1 MSQIVPAPGPQRTS
15 ARFPAGK
22 PREDTERLPFHGA
35 VCRSRL
41 HLGFPVRAARRHR
54 QAHAARSRTCE
65 RLRPRG
71 TPRRNEKIPGVLVS
85 PRRSP
90 GRQLVADA
98 ALTQRPGARRRRLGR
113 AMVDLLSS
121 ARRCPP
127 ALPAFRRAPAPLPS
141 IAQKRAQ
148 SKCGPGSAL
157 RDGAISLCPTISEI
171 G

>member
-1 MSQIVPAPGPQRTS
+1 MSQIVAAPGPRRTS

-22 PREDTERLPFHGA
+22 PRGDTERLPLHGA

-41 HLGFPVRAARRHR
+41 HQGFPLRAARRHR
-54 QAHAARSRTCE
+54 QAHAAKSRTCE
-65 RLRPRG
+65 RLRPRE
-71 TPRRNEKIPGVLVS
+71 TPRWAEKTPGVLVL

-90 GRQLVADA
+90 GRPLAADA

-113 AMVDLLSS
+113 AMVDFLSS
-121 ARRCPP
+121 ARRRPP
-127 ALPAFRRAPAPLPS
+127 ALPAFRRAPSPLPS
-141 IAQKRAQ
+141 IARKRAQ
-148 SKCGPGSAL
+148 SKCGPGSDL